1 MLRTRLFNLCVI
13 AWPFLSISISHWTAF
28 PMYMIHLKL
37 QISWHQLNCYSTCLF
52 RESFYQN
59 FMQNIT
65 LLKIQSYPHRW
76 DGIDDMKFLKSDN
89 STVKCNLHSIRNK
102 NFQHTH
108 TFYKDRECIY
118 LFSWLHWKPAKLNTM
133 SLTIARKIYFLEY
146 LFLQMPPA
154 GCIFSWE
161 IISPPPLLIF
171 QNHFELQKWYP
182 DCPHSNTTL
191 WDQI

>member
-1 MLRTRLFNLCVI
+1 MKIIYLFGFCLFRFKKCFPSLI
-13 AWPFLSISISHWTAF
+13 HWTAF

-52 RESFYQN
+52 RETFYQN
-59 FMQNIT
+59 
-65 LLKIQSYPHRW
+65 YPHRW

-102 NFQHTH
+102 NFQYTH

-118 LFSWLHWKPAKLNTM
+118 LFSWLNWKPAKLNTI

-146 LFLQMPPA
+146 LFMQMPPA

-161 IISPPPLLIF
+161 IISPPAPVNFPKSFWASKMISRLPPQQHHLLGPK
-171 QNHFELQKWYP
+171 EL
-182 DCPHSNTTL
+182 SL
-191 WDQI
+191 